1 MFILDF
7 RLNDFIKAFFIMSD
21 TELCCRHSGT
31 ASRVEDCTGKPFL
44 VSSCSPRALV
54 WTNLWA
60 PLASESDHEDLHP
73 CWRFRGQEG
82 DFFSGEYVCIW
93 AVSPVQSLGML
104 AHTFKDE
111 MAMLA
116 ESVQIKEGSVE
127 RGWERD
133 RRRNTTKVQLAFCS
147 EIIPLLTDFPLW

>member
-1 MFILDF
+1 MIL
-7 RLNDFIKAFFIMSD
+7 L
-21 TELCCRHSGT
+21 
-31 ASRVEDCTGKPFL
+31 KPFL
-44 VSSCSPRALV
+44 SCQTQNCAADTPAQPPERRTAQASHFL
-54 WTNLWA
+54 LA
-60 PLASESDHEDLHP
+60 PVHPGLLCGQICGHRLHLSDHEDLHP

-104 AHTFKDE
+104 AHRFKDE
-111 MAMLA
+111 TAMLA
-116 ESVQIKEGSVE
+116 ESVLMKEGSVE

-147 EIIPLLTDFPLW
+147 EIIPFLTDFPLW